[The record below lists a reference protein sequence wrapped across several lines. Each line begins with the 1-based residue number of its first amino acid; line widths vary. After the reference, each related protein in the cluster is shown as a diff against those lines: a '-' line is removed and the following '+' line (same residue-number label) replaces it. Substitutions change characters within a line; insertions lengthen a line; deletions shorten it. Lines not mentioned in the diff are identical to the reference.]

1 MKYLSGLWPRKYK
14 KSLGQNFL
22 VDKNL
27 QRKIAAGCSFK
38 DTDTVL
44 EIGPGRGALTRIIAD
59 KVKLL
64 YAVEIDKDLCRH
76 LEEEFKNSP
85 NIKIIHHDILKLE
98 LPGYFIKPK
107 EKIKVVGNIP
117 YYISTPIIE
126 RLLKYRQ
133 NIEEAFLTLQKEFA
147 KRIVAKPGSGD
158 YGSLSC
164 FVQYYAQA
172 QILFT
177 IKKNSFFPVPKVDSC
192 FLRLNMK
199 DKLPLGPEK
208 EKEFFRV
215 VRAAFNQRRKILR
228 NSLQGVIPQSRL
240 DHLFSKYNIN
250 KNTRPEELSQS
261 DFINLINSQENT
273 L

>member
-1 MKYLSGLWPRKYK
+1 MKYSSGHGPRKYK

-22 VDKNL
+22 SDKNL
-27 QRKIAAGCSFK
+27 QRKIVAGCSFK

-44 EIGPGRGALTRIIAD
+44 EIGPGLGALTRIIAD
-59 KVKLL
+59 KVGLL
-64 YAVEIDKDLCRH
+64 YAVEIDKALCRA

-85 NIKIIHHDILKLE
+85 NVKIIHQDILKLE

-126 RLLKYRQ
+126 CLIKYRR

-147 KRIVAKPGSGD
+147 KRIVAHPGSKD

-164 FVQYYAQA
+164 FVQYYARA
-172 QILFT
+172 KILFT
-177 IKKNSFFPVPKVDSC
+177 LKKNCFFPVPKIDSC

-199 DKLPLGPEK
+199 DELPLDQAK
-208 EKEFFRV
+208 EKEFFKV
-215 VRAAFNQRRKILR
+215 VRASFNQRRKTLR
-228 NSLQGVIPQSRL
+228 NSLEGVFSKARL
-240 DHLFSKYNIN
+240 GLFFTKYNID
-250 KNTRPEELSQS
+250 KNTRPEELSPQ
-261 DFINLINSQENT
+261 DFINLINS
-273 L
+273 